1 MQLEVSI
8 DRDPGRTANDAHHR
22 GVLPS
27 TSSSESAQPHGYLAA
42 CGKNSQLLLVSS
54 NSCPCPLSPWSST
67 RQFHHLFPRKEI
79 CRSSFLVL
87 IILNPLVLTRT
98 LEYYAQL
105 RTRSVLDKSCRRV
118 RPPAWLTQASS
129 MHRFQRPTYSP
140 RTVGRGKTG
149 RCRSCRDNTIFVSLQ
164 LPPTI
169 KWRYAE
175 LSWFHWNAI
184 KKAPVNNRR
193 CKIYTP
199 QLQAILFHAADVR
212 IL

>member
-27 TSSSESAQPHGYLAA
+27 TSSSGSAQPQGYLAA

-129 MHRFQRPTYSP
+129 MHHFQRPTYSP
-140 RTVGRGKTG
+140 RTVGRGRQGVAGPAGIIPSSSLCNCHQLSSGATPSSHGSTG
-149 RCRSCRDNTIFVSLQ
+149 TRSRR
-164 LPPTI
+164 PP
-169 KWRYAE
+169 
-175 LSWFHWNAI
+175 
-184 KKAPVNNRR
+184 
-193 CKIYTP
+193 
-199 QLQAILFHAADVR
+199 
-212 IL
+212 